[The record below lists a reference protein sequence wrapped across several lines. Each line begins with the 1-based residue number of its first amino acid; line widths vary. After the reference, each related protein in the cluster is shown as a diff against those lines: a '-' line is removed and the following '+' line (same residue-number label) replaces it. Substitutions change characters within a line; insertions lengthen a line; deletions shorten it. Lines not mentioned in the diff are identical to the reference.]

1 MEMQVLPVL
10 AYIFLPF
17 LANLRGICQQRENIS
32 DYKKCKWGDILV
44 DREILSQ
51 HSRWVGFV
59 GIMTVI
65 FGVISAIAGLFAF
78 IVGAIPGII
87 TIILGLKLRGAKKYA
102 DQIIA
107 SGGDSTQLNMLFM
120 NLNTYFKIQGVLI
133 IINLIMIALAI
144 FFGIFAGVAS
154 MNMMSPN
161 SF

>member
-1 MEMQVLPVL
+1 M
-10 AYIFLPF
+10 
-17 LANLRGICQQRENIS
+17 
-32 DYKKCKWGDILV
+32 V